1 MDMRTIQIRVDHALA
16 ARVDERA
23 KRLGTTRSEFVRQ
36 ALRDALGRHDEA
48 EMEERH
54 KAGYRRIPPAPDE
67 FAIPD
72 EHRAWGDEE
81 DTKAWVMP
89 RSP

>member
-1 MDMRTIQIRVDHALA
+1 MPSPHVSTNAPSVS
-16 ARVDERA
+16 ARRA
-23 KRLGTTRSEFVRQ
+23 PNSCGK